1 MNKILERLR
10 QEKNAK
16 LKGGLYHY
24 TQIAI
29 AYNSNR
35 IEGNQLT
42 HDQTRYIYETH
53 SVLCE
58 KDSAVRTDDIIETLN
73 HFAAFDYMLDTA
85 EEKLSEKIIKKY
97 HFLLKQGTSQS
108 RLDWFRVGQYKKLPN
123 TIGEME
129 TTDPKK
135 VGKEVRALLSAYHSL
150 QSYTVKDIVKFH
162 FDFERIH
169 PFQDGNGRVGR
180 LIMFKECLA
189 HDLVPFIIDSEHKL
203 FYYRGLRQY
212 ADIPEYLNDTC
223 LSAQDYYREV
233 CKKFKV

>member
-1 MNKILERLR
+1 M
-10 QEKNAK
+10 
-16 LKGGLYHY
+16 
-24 TQIAI
+24 
-29 AYNSNR
+29 
-35 IEGNQLT
+35 
-42 HDQTRYIYETH
+42 
-53 SVLCE
+53 
-58 KDSAVRTDDIIETLN
+58 RTDDIIETLN

-150 QSYTVKDIVKFH
+150 QNYTVKDIVKFH

-180 LIMFKECLA
+180 LIMFRECLA
-189 HDLVPFIIDSEHKL
+189 HDLMPFIIDSEHKL

-212 ADIPEYLNDTC
+212 AGIPEYLDDTC
-223 LSAQDYYREV
+223 LSAQDHYREV

>member
-1 MNKILERLR
+1 MSKILERLR

-129 TTDPKK
+129 TTEPKK

-150 QSYTVKDIVKFH
+150 QSYTVKDI
-162 FDFERIH
+162 D
-169 PFQDGNGRVGR
+169 
-180 LIMFKECLA
+180 A
-189 HDLVPFIIDSEHKL
+189 
-203 FYYRGLRQY
+203 
-212 ADIPEYLNDTC
+212 
-223 LSAQDYYREV
+223 V
-233 CKKFKV
+233 CKFYW

>member
-1 MNKILERLR
+1 MSKILERLR

-108 RLDWFRVGQYKKLPN
+108 RLDWFRVGQYKNFPTQSGKWRRRN
-123 TIGEME
+123 RRKSE
-129 TTDPKK
+129 KK
-135 VGKEVRALLSAYHSL
+135 CE
-150 QSYTVKDIVKFH
+150 
-162 FDFERIH
+162 
-169 PFQDGNGRVGR
+169 P
-180 LIMFKECLA
+180 C
-189 HDLVPFIIDSEHKL
+189 
-203 FYYRGLRQY
+203 
-212 ADIPEYLNDTC
+212 
-223 LSAQDYYREV
+223 
-233 CKKFKV
+233 

>member
-1 MNKILERLR
+1 M
-10 QEKNAK
+10 
-16 LKGGLYHY
+16 
-24 TQIAI
+24 
-29 AYNSNR
+29 
-35 IEGNQLT
+35 
-42 HDQTRYIYETH
+42 
-53 SVLCE
+53 
-58 KDSAVRTDDIIETLN
+58 RTDDIIETLN

-129 TTDPKK
+129 TTEPKK

-180 LIMFKECLA
+180 LIMFRECLA
-189 HDLVPFIIDSEHKL
+189 HDLMPFIIDSEHKL

-212 ADIPEYLNDTC
+212 ADIPEYLDDTC
-223 LSAQDYYREV
+223 LSAQDHYREV